1 MKGIGGNI
9 NAEIQVNTTTRNA
22 IGEQVK
28 EWSAVQTLRGWLDLA
43 AGKSGYSSFNAKIQD
58 STHIFIGDYVPLD
71 SRITVENSR
80 MIVKGKVYDIMLIDN
95 PMELEAGSQWEIY
108 LKYTGGR

>member
-1 MKGIGGNI
+1 MKGIGGNVDAI
-9 NAEIQVNTTTRNA
+9 IQISVTEKNE

-28 EWSAVQTLRGWLDLA
+28 EWQDVQTLRGWLDLA
-43 AGKSGYSSFNAKIQD
+43 TGRSGYAAFYAKVQE

-71 SRITVENSR
+71 NRIDADNSR
-80 MIVKGKVYDIMLIDN
+80 MIVKGKVYDIMLLDN
-95 PMELEAGSQWEIY
+95 PMEMEGRSQWEIY

>member
-9 NAEIQVNTTTRNA
+9 NAIIQVNTTTKNA

-28 EWSAVQTLRGWLDLA
+28 AWQDVQTLRGFLDLST
-43 AGKSGYSSFNAKIQD
+43 GRSGYTSFHTKIQE

-71 SRITVENSR
+71 SRVDAENSR
-80 MIVKGKVYDIMLIDN
+80 MVIGGKVYDIMLIDN
-95 PMELEAGSQWEIY
+95 PMELGSGSQWEIY

>member
-9 NAEIQVNTTTRNA
+9 NATIQVKDTTKNA
-22 IGEQVK
+22 IGEHVQ
-28 EWSAVQTLRGWLDLA
+28 EWSAVQTLRGWLDLS
-43 AGKSGYSSFNAKIQD
+43 AGKSGYSSFNTKIQE
-58 STHIFIGDYVPLD
+58 STHIFVGDYVPLD

-80 MIVKGKVYDIMLIDN
+80 MVINGNVYDIMLLDN
-95 PMELEAGSQWEIY
+95 PMELGSGSQWEIY